1 MFARRFYESVN
12 TKRMSTEA
20 HEEARHFAGVM
31 RRVMADRRITD
42 HEAVEVE
49 QGLIR
54 LTAITAAVDITDQ
67 LSRAVGRARSPKQL
81 QSLVDSY
88 LAVADELPAA

>member
-1 MFARRFYESVN
+1 
-12 TKRMSTEA
+12 MSSEA
-20 HEEARHFAGVM
+20 HEEARHFAGMV
-31 RRVMADRRITD
+31 RRAKADRVITPEED
-42 HEAVEVE
+42 RELEH
-49 QGLIR
+49 GLSR
-54 LTAITAAVDITDQ
+54 LLGYTAAVDITDQ